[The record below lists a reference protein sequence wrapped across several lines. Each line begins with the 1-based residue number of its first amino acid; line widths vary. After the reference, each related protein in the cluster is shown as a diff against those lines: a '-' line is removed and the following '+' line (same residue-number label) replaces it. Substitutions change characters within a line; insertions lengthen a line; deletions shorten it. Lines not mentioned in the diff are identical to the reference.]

1 MSAAPNAPSA
11 LVTGGS
17 RGIGRG
23 IALRLAQRGWG
34 VTIAARGAEAL
45 DDCVRELI
53 SLGSHAIAVAGDIS
67 DDQHVTGLIERHLDA
82 FGGLDALVLAAGVG
96 SAGPLAGYPARRLD
110 RQIDVN
116 FRGPFLMTAAALP
129 SMRATAQRN
138 SAGVAR
144 VIALSSLEG
153 IHPESGLAAYGATKA
168 ALISLVNSIN
178 AEERVNGV
186 TATAIAPGYV
196 DTEMSDWISDVI
208 PKASMLSVDDITRCV
223 ELLLDLSPQA
233 VIPQIVLTRRDAPS
247 YQA

>member
-1 MSAAPNAPSA
+1 MSGALHAPSA

-23 IALRLAQRGWG
+23 IALCLAKRGWG
-34 VTIAARGAEAL
+34 VTIAARGVEAL
-45 DDCVRELI
+45 EARVRDLT
-53 SLGSHAIAVAGDIS
+53 SLGSSAIAVAGDVS
-67 DDQHVTGLIERHLDA
+67 DDLHVTDLIERHLDA

-96 SAGPLAGYPARRLD
+96 SAGPLAGYQARRLD

-116 FRGPFLMTAAALP
+116 FRGPFLLTAAALP
-129 SMRATAQRN
+129 SLRATAQRN
-138 SAGVAR
+138 DSGVAR

-153 IHPESGLAAYGATKA
+153 LHPESGLAAYGATKA

-178 AEERVNGV
+178 TEERGNGV
-186 TATAIAPGYV
+186 MATAIAPGYV

-223 ELLLDLSPQA
+223 ELILDLSPQA
-233 VIPQIVLTRRDAPS
+233 LLPQIVLSRREAAT

>member
-1 MSAAPNAPSA
+1 MSGALHAPSA

-23 IALRLAQRGWG
+23 IALCLAKRGWG
-34 VTIAARGAEAL
+34 VTIAARGVEAL
-45 DDCVRELI
+45 EARVRDLT
-53 SLGSHAIAVAGDIS
+53 SLGSSAIAVAGDVS
-67 DDQHVTGLIERHLDA
+67 DDLHVTELIERHLDA

-96 SAGPLAGYPARRLD
+96 SAGPLAGYQARRLD

-116 FRGPFLMTAAALP
+116 FRGPFLLTAAALP
-129 SMRATAQRN
+129 SLRATAQRN
-138 SAGVAR
+138 DSGVAR

-153 IHPESGLAAYGATKA
+153 LHPESGLAAYGATKA

-178 AEERVNGV
+178 TEERGNGV

-208 PKASMLSVDDITRCV
+208 PKASMLSVDDTTRCV
-223 ELLLDLSPQA
+223 ELILDLSPQA
-233 VIPQIVLTRRDAPS
+233 LLPQIVLSRREAPT

>member
-1 MSAAPNAPSA
+1 MSGALHAPSA

-23 IALRLAQRGWG
+23 IALCLAKRGWG
-34 VTIAARGAEAL
+34 VTIAARGVEAL
-45 DDCVRELI
+45 EACVRDLT
-53 SLGSHAIAVAGDIS
+53 SLGSSAIAVAGDVS
-67 DDQHVTGLIERHLDA
+67 DDLHVTDLIERHLDA

-96 SAGPLAGYPARRLD
+96 SAGPLAGYQARRLD

-116 FRGPFLMTAAALP
+116 FRGPFLLTAAALP
-129 SMRATAQRN
+129 SLRATAQRN
-138 SAGVAR
+138 DSGVAR

-153 IHPESGLAAYGATKA
+153 LHPESGLAAYGATKA

-178 AEERVNGV
+178 TEERGNGV
-186 TATAIAPGYV
+186 MATAIAPGYV

-223 ELLLDLSPQA
+223 ELILDLSPQA
-233 VIPQIVLTRRDAPS
+233 LLPQIVLSRREAAT

>member
-1 MSAAPNAPSA
+1 MSEGPTAPSA
-11 LVTGGS
+11 IVTGGS

-23 IALRLAQRGWG
+23 IALLLARRGWG
-34 VTIAARGAEAL
+34 VTIAARGVEAL
-45 DDCVRELI
+45 DDCVGELM
-53 SLGSHAIAVAGDIS
+53 SLGARAVSVAGDVS
-67 DDQHVTGLIERHLDA
+67 DDRHVTDILERHLDH

-110 RQIDVN
+110 RQFDVN

-129 SMRATAQRN
+129 SLRATAQRN
-138 SAGVAR
+138 ASGVAR

-153 IHPESGLAAYGATKA
+153 LHPESGLAAYGATKA
-168 ALISLVNSIN
+168 ALLSLVNSIN
-178 AEERVNGV
+178 TEERGNGV
-186 TATAIAPGYV
+186 LATAIAPGYV

-233 VIPQIVLTRRDAPS
+233 VIPQIVLSRRDAPS

>member
-1 MSAAPNAPSA
+1 MSGALHAPSA

-23 IALRLAQRGWG
+23 IALCLAKRGWG
-34 VTIAARGAEAL
+34 VTIAARGVEAL
-45 DDCVRELI
+45 EACVRDLT
-53 SLGSHAIAVAGDIS
+53 SLGSSAIAVAGDVS
-67 DDQHVTGLIERHLDA
+67 DDLHVTDLIERHLDA

-96 SAGPLAGYPARRLD
+96 SAGPLAGYQARRLN

-116 FRGPFLMTAAALP
+116 FRGPFLLTAAALP
-129 SMRATAQRN
+129 SLRATAQRN
-138 SAGVAR
+138 DSGVAR

-153 IHPESGLAAYGATKA
+153 LHPESGLAAYGATKA

-178 AEERVNGV
+178 TEERGNGV

-223 ELLLDLSPQA
+223 ELILDLSPQA
-233 VIPQIVLTRRDAPS
+233 VLPQIVLSRREAAT